1 MSPDVKPYDER
12 EIRIARRGMKLAVE
26 LRLPLLT
33 VIDTAG
39 AALSV
44 EAEER
49 GLAGE
54 IARCLEDLV
63 TLDAPVVSV
72 LLGQGTG
79 GAALALLPADRI
91 LAAQH
96 AWLAP
101 LPPEG
106 ASAIRHRDVEHAAE
120 MARAQGVGV
129 GDLYAAGIVDRVVEE
144 RPDAADE
151 PAEFCRRLGAV
162 LGAELGALGASP
174 PPDRLARRAR
184 PFAR

>member
-1 MSPDVKPYDER
+1 MR
-12 EIRIARRGMKLAVE
+12 LAVE

-33 VIDTAG
+33 VVDTAG

-79 GAALALLPADRI
+79 GAALALLPADRVV
-91 LAAQH
+91 AARH

-106 ASAIRHRDVEHAAE
+106 RARSGTGTSRTPRRWPGRRASASRTWSRPASSTGWSTSGRTRPTSRSSSAGGS
-120 MARAQGVGV
+120 ARCWRASSG
-129 GDLYAAGIVDRVVEE
+129 ARRPAG
-144 RPDAADE
+144 
-151 PAEFCRRLGAV
+151 
-162 LGAELGALGASP
+162 
-174 PPDRLARRAR
+174 PDRLARRAR
-184 PFAR
+184 KFAR